1 MKIQRILSV
10 VALFLPLFLVACAE
24 TGKEIEVSSIAISQ
38 PNAEMETGESLSLKA
53 TVSPSNATYDGLTW
67 TSTNPKVAT
76 VSNSGLVTAI
86 AEGNTT
92 ITVMAG
98 GKTAS
103 CSITVLKGYVAVS
116 LVSLNMTS
124 LELVEGDTE
133 TLTATVLPDD
143 ATDKTVSWSSS
154 NTGVATVQD
163 GTITAVKEG
172 EVVIIAKAGEKTASC
187 KVSVQKKVIAVE
199 SIELNKNE
207 LSLFVGESETLI
219 ATVKPEDATYP
230 SVSWTSSDEKVATVD
245 NGIICAVSE
254 GITTIEAKAGDQ
266 FATCSVSVNPIRVE
280 SISINKTELELY
292 VGESEKLTVTVYPSN
307 ATNKEVSWGS
317 DNPSVASITT
327 DGYVTAH
334 SPGVAQIMV
343 YSKDS
348 WKIAYCTVIV
358 FADKYEAVDLGLSV
372 KWSTVNYG
380 ASSFEQVGGYYVWG
394 DPTGKAIAT
403 YTYNAPDLESISGTQ
418 YDIVRKNWGGKWRI
432 PTHSEIFELYNNCS
446 WTWITTNGVSGVRIT
461 GRNGNSIFIPASGFA
476 LPCDG
481 PIGSTTIVNTN
492 EAYLMSASSYKDDYG
507 RFAYIHWFTQNWSVN
522 SACYNA
528 SYAKFPI
535 RPVR

>member
-1 MKIQRILSV
+1 M
-10 VALFLPLFLVACAE
+10 
-24 TGKEIEVSSIAISQ
+24 
-38 PNAEMETGESLSLKA
+38 
-53 TVSPSNATYDGLTW
+53 
-67 TSTNPKVAT
+67 
-76 VSNSGLVTAI
+76 
-86 AEGNTT
+86 
-92 ITVMAG
+92 
-98 GKTAS
+98 
-103 CSITVLKGYVAVS
+103 
-116 LVSLNMTS
+116 
-124 LELVEGDTE
+124 
-133 TLTATVLPDD
+133 
-143 ATDKTVSWSSS
+143 
-154 NTGVATVQD
+154 
-163 GTITAVKEG
+163 
-172 EVVIIAKAGEKTASC
+172 
-187 KVSVQKKVIAVE
+187 
-199 SIELNKNE
+199 
-207 LSLFVGESETLI
+207 
-219 ATVKPEDATYP
+219 
-230 SVSWTSSDEKVATVD
+230 
-245 NGIICAVSE
+245 
-254 GITTIEAKAGDQ
+254 
-266 FATCSVSVNPIRVE
+266 SVNPIRVE

-334 SPGVAQIMV
+334 SPGVAQIIV

-432 PTHSEIFELYNNCS
+432 PTHSEILELYNNCS